1 MQYVASIPRVMKVS
15 AWTAVTDEKVGEGE
29 RIKGIILI
37 GKKVL
42 DWMAAGIS
50 IMQPQ
55 QCYN

>member
-1 MQYVASIPRVMKVS
+1 MKVS

-29 RIKGIILI
+29 RIKGILLI

-42 DWMAAGIS
+42 DWLAAGIS